1 MTNALNFLP
10 KCDHVIVIDQGA
22 IVESGTY
29 HELKSGQSKFSKLL
43 REFTGSEINEE
54 STDAQSTEA
63 VEDGQSHEDEH
74 EDLADVYTVDDGTSI
89 IGEK

>member
-1 MTNALNFLP
+1 M
-10 KCDHVIVIDQGA
+10 IVIDQGA

-43 REFTGSEINEE
+43 REFTGSEIKEE
-54 STDAQSTEA
+54 STDVQSTEA

>member
-43 REFTGSEINEE
+43 REFTGSEIKEE
-54 STDAQSTEA
+54 STDVQSTEA
-63 VEDGQSHEDEH
+63 VEDSQSHEDEH

>member
-1 MTNALNFLP
+1 M
-10 KCDHVIVIDQGA
+10 IVIDQGA

-43 REFTGSEINEE
+43 REFTGSEIKEE
-54 STDAQSTEA
+54 STDVQSTEA
-63 VEDGQSHEDEH
+63 VEDSQSHEDEH